1 MNAPEK
7 IFHWRNTQLSIARF
21 YGGLRAFGHEY
32 TIDVTDPDA
41 PLVRADIFA
50 AEQKASEAER
60 KKLENERILAE
71 VDKQI
76 GLI

>member
-7 IFHWRNTQLSIARF
+7 IFHWRNSQLSIARF
-21 YGGLRAFGHEY
+21 YGGVKFNGHQY
-32 TIDVTDPDA
+32 TIDVTDPDT

-50 AEQKASEAER
+50 AEQVSEAE
-60 KKLENERILAE
+60 KKSEEARVLAD